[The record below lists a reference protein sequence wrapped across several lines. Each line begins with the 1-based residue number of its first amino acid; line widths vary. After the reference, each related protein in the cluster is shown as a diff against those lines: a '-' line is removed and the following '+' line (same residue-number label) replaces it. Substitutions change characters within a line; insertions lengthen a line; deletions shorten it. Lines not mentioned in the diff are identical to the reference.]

1 MCCITADR
9 SLLLNE
15 FWKGSRC
22 LFLTGKT
29 VYIWLPARIANTG
42 STSACM
48 LLWAVSWLRQ
58 SERTNCSKEIQ
69 QGYHDFFTVQKVKE
83 YRERL
88 VWKLSDASSLN
99 ICIKLYTDTSNV
111 DKQEVK
117 FKKCRDFSVRHIR
130 PPISTNKREQQPCF
144 CLNNCWRKLS
154 VTSEDVLQVLVGVQG
169 SSHRFMQSCY

>member
-22 LFLTGKT
+22 LFLTPKENCLYLT
-29 VYIWLPARIANTG
+29 SRQNSKHRKHFSVYATLSGFVTETKWKDKLFKRNTTRL
-42 STSACM
+42 SRFFHSAE
-48 LLWAVSWLRQ
+48 SQR
-58 SERTNCSKEIQ
+58 
-69 QGYHDFFTVQKVKE
+69 Y
-83 YRERL
+83 RL

-111 DKQEVK
+111 DKKEVK

-130 PPISTNKREQQPCF
+130 PPISTNKREQPCF
-144 CLNNCWRKLS
+144 CLNNCSRKLS
-154 VTSEDVLQVLVGVQG
+154 VTSEDVFQVLVGVQG